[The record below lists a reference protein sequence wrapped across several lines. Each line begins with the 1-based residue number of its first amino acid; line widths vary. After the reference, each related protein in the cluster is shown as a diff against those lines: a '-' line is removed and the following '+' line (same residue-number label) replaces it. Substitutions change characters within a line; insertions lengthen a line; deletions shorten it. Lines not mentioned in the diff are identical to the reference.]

1 MYLERGRKRLV
12 IDVHNAVEFFGYKPI
27 HLERGRK
34 QTLHRF
40 QVYEITADI
49 NLYTSREDGNL
60 ILFSLQ

>member
-34 QTLHRF
+34 PLLRYNRKT
-40 QVYEITADI
+40 
-49 NLYTSREDGNL
+49 
-60 ILFSLQ
+60 